1 MRLRVFL
8 LTSRYDGYF
17 LITADKQ
24 LFYQDAN
31 QSDAFIAEKVHY
43 VSTKGRAQF
52 EQTILII
59 KSHQYIPI
67 RLHKQSNNNRYE
79 LLMTHYALIYGSVRT
94 MVIL

>member
-1 MRLRVFL
+1 MIIIRLFVQPYRNIDAIGGFFL

-17 LITADKQ
+17 LITADNQ

-52 EQTILII
+52 GQTILII
-59 KSHQYIPI
+59 KSHQYSYKIAQTI
-67 RLHKQSNNNRYE
+67 
-79 LLMTHYALIYGSVRT
+79 
-94 MVIL
+94 

>member
-1 MRLRVFL
+1 MIIIRLWGIFL

-31 QSDAFIAEKVHY
+31 QSDAFIAEKVRY

-52 EQTILII
+52 GQTILII
-59 KSHQYIPI
+59 KSHQYSYKVAQTI
-67 RLHKQSNNNRYE
+67 
-79 LLMTHYALIYGSVRT
+79 
-94 MVIL
+94 